1 MDHQFYRPTP
11 DRHSKHMENLS
22 LIMGIIAL
30 STFCLVYPA
39 LICGALGIVFALLS
53 RGGETTFS
61 GRAKLGLTLS
71 SVALG
76 IIVLL
81 LIYSVVFANVYYGG
95 IENMMRESCT
105 SLIIIC
111 CFRRTEFFVGDS
123 GDKRWFEG
131 SWVADFAPLFFL
143 STSSIIKGSHPR
155 RSGRYFLPYN

>member
-1 MDHQFYRPTP
+1 MDHQFYRRTP

-22 LIMGIIAL
+22 LIMGISAL
-30 STFCLVYPA
+30 STFCVFYPA
-39 LICGALGIVFALLS
+39 LICGAHDIVFALLA

-61 GRAKLGLTLS
+61 GRAKLGRTLS

-105 SLIIIC
+105 SLGI
-111 CFRRTEFFVGDS
+111 DYNM
-123 GDKRWFEG
+123 
-131 SWVADFAPLFFL
+131 LF
-143 STSSIIKGSHPR
+143 PQ
-155 RSGRYFLPYN
+155 N